1 MEARKSDDAHS
12 ITRKEA
18 LDSEEISNPDQDVEP
33 DEWLFGLD
41 LLPGTNNGDGLCI
54 IFRFCG

>member
-1 MEARKSDDAHS
+1 MRKSDDAHS
-12 ITRKEA
+12 ITRKET

-41 LLPGTNNGDGLCI
+41 LLPGTSNGDGLCI
-54 IFRFCG
+54 LF